1 MPECELALVAS
12 CDKEFS
18 LCLNLGVVLV
28 SRLEITKDLNI
39 WCKHDHI
46 LFATAK
52 RHIKEAI
59 YAIYRLCN
67 YAWRETNQNNPGI
80 RNNSLRK
87 RGIKRGATRLQI
99 SVLND
104 LLPRPLCLNDD
115 ILFHGISHPLGLC
128 RDLDGMGADFCRR
141 NRETNVFHAVCADRH
156 ACHIIADA
164 IEPAAGR
171 KCYSNVL
178 RRIEVVVD
186 LHPDREDLSTGNRVR
201 EIRINEELLKYSETV
216 LCYPDTRL

>member
-1 MPECELALVAS
+1 MPECELALIAS

-18 LCLNLGVVLV
+18 FCLNLGVGLV

-39 WCKHDHI
+39 GRKHDHI
-46 LFATAK
+46 LFATTI

-67 YAWRETNQNNPGI
+67 YAWRKTNQNNPGI

-87 RGIKRGATRLQI
+87 RGINRGAARFQI

-115 ILFHGISHPLGLC
+115 ILFHGISHHFSLC
-128 RDLDGMGADFCRR
+128 CDFYSMGADFCWR
-141 NRETNVFHAVCADRH
+141 NRETNIFHAVCANRH

-164 IEPAAGR
+164 IEPSAGR
-171 KCYSNVL
+171 EC
-178 RRIEVVVD
+178 
-186 LHPDREDLSTGNRVR
+186 
-201 EIRINEELLKYSETV
+201 
-216 LCYPDTRL
+216 